1 MLNRGLLSLALPL
14 YRTELILNSLNLS
27 VSESLNQ
34 KLKEQV
40 KESIK
45 NSNLISKRYYLETF
59 VNETINLEKKNE
71 TSIKEDSNEFENND
85 FELIV
90 NKAV

>member
-1 MLNRGLLSLALPL
+1 
-14 YRTELILNSLNLS
+14 
-27 VSESLNQ
+27 
-34 KLKEQV
+34 V

-45 NSNLISKRYYLETF
+45 NSNLISKRYYLETS
-59 VNETINLEKKNE
+59 VNETINLENKNE
-71 TSIKEDSNEFENND
+71 ILIKEDSNEFENND